1 MINTRFLTIYDNNSS
16 RKNENESINNEMIEN
31 RKSFRANNQHH
42 VNFREPLHGTR
53 TILKVKAMPSDLNS
67 IERNSIQRHEINSFS
82 RSLSSYNINTLTPR
96 TTQRPV
102 SRRHHN
108 TNNDISESSNP
119 GTSSSSYSNMAT
131 NPYGVKLPI
140 NRLDNNNTTT
150 TTTTTNRNKSHCNS
164 KYCRH
169 NKNNEIIKKVENNK
183 QLNPSMQLDLEI
195 NTPRNDIKISR
206 RCKSYEVRFYLFFFC
221 CFICCWVEFIS
232 FQVYGESIFSNYK

>member
-140 NRLDNNNTTT
+140 NRLDNT

-206 RCKSYEVRFYLFFFC
+206 RCKSYEVRFYLFFF
-221 CFICCWVEFIS
+221 FAVSFVVGRVHFIS
-232 FQVYGESIFSNYK
+232 SIWREHFF

>member
-150 TTTTTNRNKSHCNS
+150 TTTTTTNRNKSHCNS

-206 RCKSYEVRFYLFFFC
+206 RCKSYEVRFYLFFFLL
-221 CFICCWVEFIS
+221 FHLLLGRVHFIS
-232 FQVYGESIFSNYK
+232 SIWREHFF

>member
-67 IERNSIQRHEINSFS
+67 IEKNSIQRHEINSFS

-102 SRRHHN
+102 SRRH
-108 TNNDISESSNP
+108 NNNNISNS
-119 GTSSSSYSNMAT
+119 GTSSYSNMAT
-131 NPYGVKLPI
+131 NPYGLKLPI
-140 NRLDNNNTTT
+140 NRLDNTT

-164 KYCRH
+164 KYCRN
-169 NKNNEIIKKVENNK
+169 NKNNETIKKVENNK

-206 RCKSYEVRFYLFFFC
+206 RCKSYEVRFYFFLFF
-221 CFICCWVEFIS
+221 CFIC
-232 FQVYGESIFSNYK
+232 

>member
-16 RKNENESINNEMIEN
+16 RKNEMESINNEMIEN

-67 IERNSIQRHEINSFS
+67 IEKNSIQRHEINSFS
-82 RSLSSYNINTLTPR
+82 RSLSSYNINTLTTPR

-102 SRRHHN
+102 SRRH
-108 TNNDISESSNP
+108 NNNNISN
-119 GTSSSSYSNMAT
+119 SSSSYSNMAT

-140 NRLDNNNTTT
+140 NRLDTT
-150 TTTTTNRNKSHCNS
+150 TTTTTNRTKSHCNS

-169 NKNNEIIKKVENNK
+169 NKNNEIIKKVENNNK
-183 QLNPSMQLDLEI
+183 LNPSMQLDLEI

-206 RCKSYEVRFYLFFFC
+206 RCKSYEVRFYLFFFFI
-221 CFICCWVEFIS
+221 CFICCW
-232 FQVYGESIFSNYK
+232 